1 MPKSFRDLDVYQLA
15 RKLAIEKLDRINK
28 IYKIINTK
36 MYPGSGIWYPEE
48 KGGAGSGIRYPVSD
62 ICFHASFN

>member
-36 MYPGSGIWYPEE
+36 MYPESGVL
-48 KGGAGSGIRYPVSD
+48 KGRWCVGAGSGIRYPVSD

>member
-28 IYKIINTK
+28 IYKIMNTK
-36 MYPGSGIWYPEE
+36 MYPE
-48 KGGAGSGIRYPVSD
+48 SGIRHPEGKLVWGPVSG

>member
-28 IYKIINTK
+28 INKIYIINC
-36 MYPGSGIWYPEE
+36 YFYFVN
-48 KGGAGSGIRYPVSD
+48 PV
-62 ICFHASFN
+62 NLV

>member
-28 IYKIINTK
+28 INKMLLSSIVNRQSEKKQMQDAGYQMPDDRYRIKIN
-36 MYPGSGIWYPEE
+36 
-48 KGGAGSGIRYPVSD
+48 
-62 ICFHASFN
+62 

>member
-36 MYPGSGIWYPEE
+36 MYPE
-48 KGGAGSGIRYPVSD
+48 SGIRNQ
-62 ICFHASFN
+62 AS